1 MEISADKFLEAST
14 QIFREIQRVRRHLH
28 QFPELSFEEYQ
39 TSIFLKRELN
49 NLSIDHFDCGK
60 TGIIAEIGTGEFS
73 IALRA
78 DMDALPI
85 EELNEVPY
93 KSRKKGVMH
102 ACGHD
107 VHTACLLGALSI
119 LKKFEKQLPGKIR
132 AIFQPGEE
140 KLPGGA
146 LEMIEQGALD
156 TEGLLGIIALHVF
169 PDLPAHHLG
178 FRSGKY
184 MASADEIY
192 LRIEGKGGHGATP
205 HLCIDPIT
213 AAASLLNELQKI
225 VSRKA
230 PPTIPTVLSFGKIY
244 SEGGAT
250 NIIPSTVFIEGTL
263 RTLDEDWRIRA
274 QEWVHSICESIG
286 KATETS
292 IECNIIKGYPFLYN
306 HPQFTKSCQQ
316 SAERLLGESNIHPLP
331 IRLSAEDFAWY
342 AQKIPACFFR
352 LGTGKDNPKDNHSV
366 HTPYFDIDEKALIIG
381 AASMAYLAYHQL
393 LQKKLPLS
401 Q

>member
-1 MEISADKFLEAST
+1 MEISAEQFLEEST
-14 QIFREIQRVRRHLH
+14 QLFSEIQRVRRHLH
-28 QFPELSFEEYQ
+28 QYPELSFEEYQ
-39 TSIFLKRELN
+39 TSIFVKKELKR
-49 NLSIDHFDCGK
+49 LSIDHFDCGK
-60 TGIIAEIGTGEFS
+60 TGTIAEIGKGEFS

-85 EELNEVPY
+85 EELNDVPY
-93 KSRKKGVMH
+93 KSKNKGVMH

-107 VHTACLLGALSI
+107 VHTACLLGALTL
-119 LKKFEKQLPGKIR
+119 LKKFEVHLPGKIR

-146 LEMIEQGALD
+146 LEMIKQGALD

-178 FRSGKY
+178 FKSGKY

-205 HLCIDPIT
+205 HLCVDPIT
-213 AAASLLNELQKI
+213 AAAGLLNELQKI

-230 PPTIPTVLSFGKIY
+230 PPGIPTVLSFGKIY

-263 RTLDEDWRIRA
+263 RTLDEEWRNRA
-274 QEWVHSICESIG
+274 QELVRSICEAMG
-286 KATETS
+286 KATETT
-292 IECNIIKGYPFLYN
+292 IECTILKGYPFLYN
-306 HPQFTKSCQQ
+306 HPQLTQSCQQ
-316 SAERLLGESNIHPLP
+316 SAEVLLGASNIHALP

-342 AQKIPACFFR
+342 AQKIPACFYR
-352 LGTGKDNPKDNHSV
+352 LGTGKEQPKENHSV
-366 HTPYFDIDEKALIIG
+366 HTPYFDIDEKAMITG
-381 AASMAYLAYHQL
+381 AASMAYLAYQQL
-393 LQKKLPLS
+393 LQKKKSLTL
-401 Q
+401 